1 MHAAAALAAAKEPE
15 NAAQEARSPEQFLMI
30 IAGID
35 PGLSGAV
42 ALLDA
47 ATGAVVDLFDM
58 PTLALSPRRARRTMT
73 LAPD

>member
-1 MHAAAALAAAKEPE
+1 VPL
-15 NAAQEARSPEQFLMI
+15 
-30 IAGID
+30 
-35 PGLSGAV
+35 

-58 PTLALSPRRARRTMT
+58 PTLALSPGRARRAMT

>member
-1 MHAAAALAAAKEPE
+1 
-15 NAAQEARSPEQFLMI
+15 MI